1 MACLRP
7 CQYADKGLGGTVKT
21 LLAIIAAFGILVGVT
36 VIITMAVVDIVIDLD
51 EPEYEDDYDE
61 F

>member
-1 MACLRP
+1 M
-7 CQYADKGLGGTVKT
+7 KT
-21 LLAIIAAFGILVGVT
+21 LLAILAAFGILVGVAL
-36 VIITMAVVDIVIDLD
+36 IITMAVIDIVIDFD

>member
-1 MACLRP
+1 M
-7 CQYADKGLGGTVKT
+7 KT
-21 LLAIIAAFGILVGVT
+21 LLAILAAFGILVGLAI
-36 VIITMAVVDIVIDLD
+36 IITMAVIDIVIDLD

>member
-1 MACLRP
+1 M
-7 CQYADKGLGGTVKT
+7 KT
-21 LLAIIAAFGILVGVT
+21 LLAIIAAFGILVGVA
-36 VIITMAVVDIVIDLD
+36 IIVAMAVIDVVIDFE

>member
-1 MACLRP
+1 M
-7 CQYADKGLGGTVKT
+7 KT
-21 LLAIIAAFGILVGVT
+21 LFAILAAFGILVGL
-36 VIITMAVVDIVIDLD
+36 VIIIAMAVIDIVIDLD